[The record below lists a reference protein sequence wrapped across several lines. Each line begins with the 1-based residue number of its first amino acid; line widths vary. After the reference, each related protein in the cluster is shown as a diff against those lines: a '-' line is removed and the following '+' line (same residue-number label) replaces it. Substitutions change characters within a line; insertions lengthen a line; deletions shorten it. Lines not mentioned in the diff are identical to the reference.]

1 MYLVLDTET
10 TGLPDHRQAADAV
23 GQPRVAS
30 VAMIFCDGD
39 LNIQAEYSSL
49 IRPDGWEMPAH
60 VAAIN
65 GLRTDYLVAE
75 GCPILIPLLL
85 YGAAIMQGRVVVAHN
100 PWFDTKMMR
109 GELRRAGLRDLYFET
124 RTINTH
130 PWART
135 LCSNGKLGTAYWQLC
150 DRMIEG
156 AHTALADARACRE
169 VLLALRARLGEQ
181 VMVPK
186 VPQSKVVAA

>member
-39 LNIQAEYSSL
+39 LNIEAEYFSL
-49 IRPDGWEMPAH
+49 IRPDGWIMPPH
-60 VAAIN
+60 VTAIN
-65 GLRTDYLVAE
+65 GLSTELLTTR
-75 GCPILIPLLL
+75 GGPILLPLLL
-85 YGAAIMQGRVVVAHN
+85 YGAAIMQGRIVVAHN
-100 PWFDTKMMR
+100 PRFDAKLMR
-109 GELRRAGLRDLYFET
+109 GELRRAGLCDYYMVT
-124 RTINTH
+124 RTIDTV

-135 LCSNGKLGTAYWQLC
+135 LCSNGRLTTAYRELC
-150 DRMIEG
+150 GQVIDG

-186 VPQSKVVAA
+186 VPQPKVVAA